1 MWKKHKNDDFDDF
14 LTFPKNPKKVEKT
27 AKNSKKRRFWRFL
40 GRGTLFSQKRVDFPS
55 SATGIRIFSCFFPL
69 PENGGNPLFPKRGT
83 FSDPPDHFLFPPFPG
98 SGLFWTPKST
108 FFGPFLKIWKTLKI
122 RVFTCFLIKTRFLKK
137 CVFTEKWWKNWWKYC
152 F

>member
-1 MWKKHKNDDFDDF
+1 MKNTKNDDFDDF

-69 PENGGNPLFPKRGT
+69 PGNGGNSLFPKRGT

-122 RVFTCFLIKTRFLKK
+122 RVFTCFLIKTDFLKK
-137 CVFTEKWWKNWWKYC
+137 WVFTEKW
-152 F
+152 